1 VSVFGDGHVEVLVPQ
16 VQGDKLGDV
25 RFVLD
30 DQYAR
35 SPPFD
40 PEFRT
45 QISRNYPETAS
56 E

>member
-30 DQYAR
+30 DQYAALLHEV
-35 SPPFD
+35 SS
-40 PEFRT
+40 
-45 QISRNYPETAS
+45 I
-56 E
+56 